1 MQLHRGAYI
10 VIYKSGS
17 VQNVTR
23 LCTEWNVLAQIGEAL
38 YKNKGEYRGVA
49 FVAILYRL
57 IPAIIK
63 FIMRRDEIDF
73 SNIYHTASS
82 LRSRDEGIVRT
93 FR

>member
-38 YKNKGEYRGVA
+38 YIYIDIKGNTEGR
-49 FVAILYRL
+49 RL
-57 IPAIIK
+57 IGDPVSTDSAK
-63 FIMRRDEIDF
+63 C
-73 SNIYHTASS
+73 
-82 LRSRDEGIVRT
+82 G
-93 FR
+93 